1 TFNVNHQDDEIL
13 IKIEIIEYTN
23 SAKDQIRSRLPYQ
36 IIGYLNDENK
46 TGQCLKIPSITFL
59 NVESDLIYTLFNES
73 IQIDLISQSQCD
85 IEMNE
90 CSMVSAFHWK
100 VKSIVETT
108 IEDQI
113 QIQFEWTPRLV
124 EQCGFHT
131 HCIRCFD
138 QLDNF
143 NEKCLQIFVN
153 GFDCQRRTNSN
164 QSCSWSPFS
173 TWNRVNETIY
183 RRNRTCRE
191 TFHSE
196 KTCSFCF
203 GSSVQYQSSLTFL
216 KDFDLFEQSL
226 LTPTR
231 AQSTRK
237 ILFIATIFWII
248 AFLIAFAFSI
258 LYAIR
263 NEMKIYKRKLK

>member
-36 IIGYLNDENK
+36 IIGYLNDEDK
-46 TGQCLKIPSITFL
+46 TGQCLKTPSIALL
-59 NVESDLIYTLFNES
+59 NIENDLIYTFFNES
-73 IQIDLISQSQCD
+73 IHIDLISRSQCD

-90 CSMVSAFHWK
+90 CSMISAFQWK

-113 QIQFEWTPRLV
+113 QIQFEWTPRIV

-143 NEKCLQIFVN
+143 NEKCLQIFIN
-153 GFDCQRRTNSN
+153 GFDCQNRTNSN
-164 QSCSWSPFS
+164 QSCSWSPF
-173 TWNRVNETIY
+173 TIWNRINETIY

-248 AFLIAFAFSI
+248 AFLIASAFSI
-258 LYAIR
+258 FYAIR
-263 NEMKIYKRKLK
+263 NKTKTLR